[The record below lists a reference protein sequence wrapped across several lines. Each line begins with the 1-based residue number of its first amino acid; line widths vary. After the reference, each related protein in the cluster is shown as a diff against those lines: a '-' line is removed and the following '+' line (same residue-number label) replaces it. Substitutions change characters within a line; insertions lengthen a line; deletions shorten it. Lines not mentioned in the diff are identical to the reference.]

1 MQVEP
6 SLSDVLAELKSQK
19 EDIKEYVNNKISSLR
34 QEIQGA
40 NISVST
46 ELKKFKGESEI
57 TWKSKGNKIQYN
69 FNAEVQEALTSI
81 NWAIDNGKLDYA
93 KELLQEASV
102 KIKERNKHIRIA
114 DSSSGGWETVNQ
126 YVANPIASDS
136 EDESKI
142 YRAENRA
149 IKKRKMSS
157 KAGNDSK
164 ENTKNK
170 PYSTAPNP
178 FSTTVPGVPFPVRS
192 VPQPLLQKQQFGTAP
207 FRFGGCYVCGDFT
220 HLQRECPLI
229 VRSRSGGGGQDKKQS
244 TA

>member
-46 ELKKFKGESEI
+46 ELKKFKGDSEI

-102 KIKERNKHIRIA
+102 KIKERNKYIIIA
-114 DSSSGGWETVNQ
+114 ASSSGGWE
-126 YVANPIASDS
+126 
-136 EDESKI
+136 
-142 YRAENRA
+142 
-149 IKKRKMSS
+149 
-157 KAGNDSK
+157 
-164 ENTKNK
+164 
-170 PYSTAPNP
+170 
-178 FSTTVPGVPFPVRS
+178 
-192 VPQPLLQKQQFGTAP
+192 L
-207 FRFGGCYVCGDFT
+207 
-220 HLQRECPLI
+220 
-229 VRSRSGGGGQDKKQS
+229 
-244 TA
+244 